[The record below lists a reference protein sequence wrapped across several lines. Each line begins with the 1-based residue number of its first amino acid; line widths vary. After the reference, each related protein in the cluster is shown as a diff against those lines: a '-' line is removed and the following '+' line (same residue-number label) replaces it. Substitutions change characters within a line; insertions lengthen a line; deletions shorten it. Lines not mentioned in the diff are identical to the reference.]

1 MIFPHCSTGAV
12 EILNHWQENKM
23 FIQNLDVLRILRMC
37 QYLGA
42 LPHILNVSYIQF
54 SLGNL
59 CHFLYFVWLIKI
71 FRFLFANP
79 LHTMQML
86 WRENTKCWKTSSH
99 FSVLVPIFKLYFV
112 KLKLLMSYPWL
123 SFSLSCWNCSS
134 IWRGC
139 NGGWKW
145 GIKTKEFREVCY
157 PPVKYLLS
165 KVVIVSVV
173 VSILLI
179 IQIRQINWQIKCC

>member
-23 FIQNLDVLRILRMC
+23 FIQNLDVLRILRIR

-54 SLGNL
+54 SSGNL
-59 CHFLYFVWLIKI
+59 CHFLYFVWLVKI

-86 WRENTKCWKTSSH
+86 WRENRKYWKTSSH
-99 FSVLVPIFKLYFV
+99 FYVLVPIFKLYFV
-112 KLKLLMSYPWL
+112 KLNCWCLIPGSY
-123 SFSLSCWNCSS
+123 FHSLV
-134 IWRGC
+134 GTAPLFGEDVMM
-139 NGGWKW
+139 GGNE
-145 GIKTKEFREVCY
+145 G
-157 PPVKYLLS
+157 
-165 KVVIVSVV
+165 
-173 VSILLI
+173 
-179 IQIRQINWQIKCC
+179 